1 MVQIAN
7 ISLSVQRFTEPGGKV
22 VEIEPGHAD
31 SVEIDRDN
39 VRLQAK
45 VRAGLIIVGGTE
57 AQAAKRAREKSPVAP
72 AAAIAE
78 GSE

>member
-7 ISLSVQRFTEPGGKV
+7 ISRSVQRFTEPGGKV
-22 VEIEPGHAD
+22 VEIDPGHAD
-31 SVEIDRDN
+31 NVDLDRDN

-57 AQAAKRAREKSPVAP
+57 AQASKRAREKTPVAP
-72 AAAIAE
+72 ASAIAE